1 MLGKNI
7 MHKLT
12 SLILTV
18 SIFCVYS
25 MVALAG
31 TKDVTGE
38 ITVTGTVTV
47 NGQTV
52 VSNSTLVSGATIVTG
67 DNSTAIISL
76 GKAGRIE
83 VLPNSNLTLRFTE
96 GSITGVLDTGKVRV
110 ANNPGV
116 AATMTTQHTVA
127 IADAGQAN
135 VFAVEICGCE
145 TQVSNISGLVT
156 MRQGNNNKQVAAG
169 TDATAGNIN
178 QTGCKPCVRPNPN
191 PGVFPVASG
200 GFLAPLMIAAIG
212 GGVAAFFLAQN
223 GLENTTIGGN
233 TAVVSGIR

>member
-12 SLILTV
+12 SLVLTV
-18 SIFCVYS
+18 TIFCVYS

-52 VSNSTLVSGATIVTG
+52 ISNSTIVSGATIVTG
-67 DNSTAIISL
+67 TNSNAIISL

-83 VLPNSNLTLRFTE
+83 VLPESSFTLKFTE
-96 GSITGVLDTGKVRV
+96 TSITGILETGKVRV
-110 ANNPGV
+110 ANNPGI
-116 AATMTTQHTVA
+116 AATVTTQHTVA

-135 VFAVEICGCE
+135 VFAVEVCGCE
-145 TQVSNISGLVT
+145 TQVSNVSGFVT
-156 MRQGNNNKQVAAG
+156 MRQGNASKQVAAG
-169 TDATAGNIN
+169 TDASAGNIN
-178 QTGCKPCVRPNPN
+178 QQGCKPCFKPNPN
-191 PGVFPVASG
+191 PGVFPIAGSG
-200 GFLAPLMIAAIG
+200 WLAPLLIAAAG
-212 GGVAAFFLAQN
+212 GPAAAIFLAKN
-223 GLENTTIGGN
+223 GLEDTTIGGN
-233 TAVVSGIR
+233 TNVVSGIR